1 MIEYKAKRGGKNY
14 YAVARG
20 HTAGIFT
27 SWGMCEASVNK
38 YQGQPYKGF
47 KDLDSAINFMPP
59 FSYASTSVLI
69 YDDLGNIKHA
79 KDWSFMHK

>member
-1 MIEYKAKRGGKNY
+1 MNENKRKRGGKNY

-20 HTAGIFT
+20 HTVGIFT
-27 SWGMCEASVNK
+27 SWSMCEAIVNK
-38 YQGQPYKGF
+38 YQGQLYKGF
-47 KDLDSAINFMPP
+47 KDLDSVP
-59 FSYASTSVLI
+59 FISYACTSVLI